1 MFVNLSNH
9 PSTLWNEEQ
18 TFAAK
23 AMGGTIVDLPF
34 PTIDPSGD
42 ETSIANLVDEYVE
55 KVLAMGE
62 PARLTVHVMGE
73 MTFTFAIITKLLA
86 AGTTCVAST
95 TERITRELPDGRK
108 ESIFRFVRFRQ
119 YQ

>member
-18 TFAAK
+18 ALAAK
-23 AMGGTIVDLPF
+23 ALGGTIVDLPF

-42 ETSIANLVDEYVE
+42 ENHIANLVDEYVE
-55 KVLAMGE
+55 KVLALGE
-62 PARLTVHVMGE
+62 PAELTVHIMGE

-86 AGTTCVAST
+86 ASVNCVAST
-95 TERITRELPDGRK
+95 TERITRQLPDGRK
-108 ESIFRFVRFRQ
+108 ESIFRFVRFRK